1 MRLVLLAVCLLLAG
15 GAAGADRDAA
25 GLYERYCGKCHDP
38 ERAGPTPTLD
48 ELRLLAPEEIFG
60 AMLTGTM
67 KQPAQH
73 LSDEEKRLL
82 AEWIAGR
89 ALGSAPPALRV
100 DYVHRGDARR
110 EEFVLDGVWREGE
123 WPGPEG
129 RPRSLPESGKYR
141 FVVRDV
147 RDGRLHY
154 AGGFSSIYGEW
165 ETTAE
170 AKKRTREFH
179 ESIRFPMPPGPVRI
193 VIEKRDRRNRF
204 QPVWSTVVRPERAR
218 PAPIPEGMKPKA
230 LLSNDDPNT
239 KVDLLILGDGYAA
252 AEMER
257 WRADAARAVEA
268 LFSVSPFRERRSDFN
283 VWILDTP
290 ARESGVSRPS
300 DGVERDSPLRA
311 SYDAFGSERYVL
323 IFDNKRL
330 RDLAAAAP
338 YDFLLILVNER
349 KYGGGGIYNLYA
361 TAAARNAFTPYL
373 VVHEFAHHFA
383 GLADEY
389 YTSEV
394 AYEFAPD
401 APEPWEPNVTRDP
414 QAGKWADLVTPGV
427 PLPTPWP
434 KAEFERRQ
442 RDYQARRKQLRA
454 AGASEEELE
463 RLFRE
468 EREWTTKLLSQAKY
482 AGKVGAFEGAN
493 YSPRGYYRPQVD
505 CLMFTRD
512 EVGFCAVCRRA
523 IERVIDAY
531 AGR

>member
-1 MRLVLLAVCLLLAG
+1 MLAG
-15 GAAGADRDAA
+15 SLWLACSMPAAQRDAA
-25 GLYERYCGKCHDP
+25 ALYQRYCGKCHDP
-38 ERAGPTPTLD
+38 DRAGQTPTID
-48 ELRLLAPEEIFG
+48 ELRLLSPEEILG
-60 AMLTGTM
+60 TMLAGTM
-67 KQPAQH
+67 KQPAES
-73 LSDEEKRLL
+73 LTDEEKRSL

-89 ALGSAPPALRV
+89 ALGSAPHTLRV
-100 DYVHRGDARR
+100 DYVHRGDAAH
-110 EEFVLDGVWREGE
+110 EEFALDGLWREGE

-129 RPRSLPESGKYR
+129 SPASLPETGKYR

-147 RDGRLHY
+147 RNGRLHY
-154 AGGFSSIYGEW
+154 AAGFSSIYGEW

-170 AKKRTREFH
+170 AKERTREFH
-179 ESIRFPMPPGPVRI
+179 ESIRFPMPGAPVRI

-218 PAPIPEGMKPKA
+218 PLVVPEDLQAEA
-230 LLSNDDPNT
+230 LLENGDPNS
-239 KVDLLILGDGYAA
+239 KVDLLILGDGYTA
-252 AEMER
+252 AEMGK
-257 WRADAARAVEA
+257 WRADAARAAEA

-283 VWILDTP
+283 VWVLDTP
-290 ARESGVSRPS
+290 ARQSGVSRPS
-300 DGVERDSPLRA
+300 DGVERDSPLGA
-311 SYDAFGSERYVL
+311 AYDAFGSERYVL
-323 IFDNKRL
+323 VFDNKRL
-330 RDLAAAAP
+330 RDIAAAAP

-361 TAAARNAFTPYL
+361 TAAAANAFAPYL

-394 AYEFAPD
+394 AYELDPE

-414 QAGKWADLVTPGV
+414 QARKWADLLSPGV

-442 RDYQARRKQLRA
+442 RRFQAKRKQLRA

-468 EREWTTKLLSQAKY
+468 EREWTTKLLSRAKY
-482 AGKVGAFEGAN
+482 SGKVGAFEGAD
-493 YSPRGYYRPQVD
+493 YSPQGYYRPQVD
-505 CLMFTRD
+505 CVMFTRD

-523 IERVIDAY
+523 LQRVIEIY
-531 AGR
+531 APR

>member
-1 MRLVLLAVCLLLAG
+1 MRLAFLAVSLWLAG
-15 GAAGADRDAA
+15 GLTAAQRDAA
-25 GLYERYCGKCHDP
+25 GLYARHCGKCHDP
-38 ERAGPTPTLD
+38 DRAGQTPTIN
-48 ELRLLAPEEIFG
+48 ELRLLPPEEILG

-67 KQPAQH
+67 KQPAER
-73 LSDEEKRLL
+73 LSDEEKRAL

-89 ALGSAPPALRV
+89 ALGSAPNTLRV
-100 DYVHRGDARR
+100 DYRHRGDARH
-110 EEFVLDGVWREGE
+110 EEFSLDGLWREGE
-123 WPGPEG
+123 WAGPQRPGTAG
-129 RPRSLPESGKYR
+129 LNLGKYR
-141 FVVRDV
+141 FVVRYV

-179 ESIRFPMPPGPVRI
+179 ESVRFPMPRAPVRV

-204 QPVWSTVVRPERAR
+204 QPVWSTVVRPEQAR
-218 PAPIPEGMKPKA
+218 RVAVPGGLKAEPLMKNGDPAG
-230 LLSNDDPNT
+230 
-239 KVDLLILGDGYAA
+239 KVDLLVLGDGYTA
-252 AEMER
+252 AEMKT
-257 WRADAARAVEA
+257 WRADASRAVEA
-268 LFSVSPFRERRSDFN
+268 LFSVSPFRERRQDFN

-290 ARESGVSRPS
+290 AARSGVSRPS
-300 DGVERDSPLRA
+300 NGIERTSPLHA
-311 SYDAFGSERYVL
+311 TYDALGSERYVL
-323 IFDNKRL
+323 VFDDKHL
-330 RDLAAAAP
+330 RDIAAAAP

-361 TAAARNAFTPYL
+361 TAAAHNAFTPYL
-373 VVHEFAHHFA
+373 IVHEFAHHFA

-389 YTSEV
+389 YTSDV
-394 AYEFAPD
+394 AYELDPD

-414 QAGKWADLVTPGV
+414 KADKWADLLAPGI

-442 RDYQARRKQLRA
+442 QQTQAKRRRLRA
-454 AGASEEELE
+454 GGASEQELE
-463 RLFRE
+463 QLFRE

-493 YSPRGYYRPQVD
+493 YSPRGFYRPQVD

-512 EVGFCAVCRRA
+512 DVGFCAVCRRA
-523 IERVIDAY
+523 IERVIDLY
-531 AGR
+531 TGR

>member
-1 MRLVLLAVCLLLAG
+1 MRLMVLAGCLLLARG
-15 GAAGADRDAA
+15 LPAADRNAA

-38 ERAGPTPTLD
+38 DRAGQTPTID
-48 ELRLLAPEEIFG
+48 ELRLLSPEEILG
-60 AMLTGTM
+60 AMLEGVM
-67 KQPAQH
+67 KQPAER
-73 LSDEEKRLL
+73 LSDEEKRSL

-89 ALGSAPPALRV
+89 PLGSAPHTLRV
-100 DYVHRGDARR
+100 DYIHRGDAGH
-110 EEFVLDGVWREGE
+110 EEFILDGVWREGE
-123 WPGPEG
+123 WPGPESPG
-129 RPRSLPESGKYR
+129 PADLNLGKYR

-170 AKKRTREFH
+170 AKSRTREFH
-179 ESIRFPMPPGPVRI
+179 ESIRFPMPAAPVR
-193 VIEKRDRRNRF
+193 VTIEKRDRRNVF
-204 QPVWSTVVRPERAR
+204 QPVWGVVVRPEQAR
-218 PAPIPEGMKPKA
+218 PVSIASSVRVQP
-230 LLSNDDPNT
+230 LLRSGDPSG
-239 KVDLLILGDGYAA
+239 KVDLLLLGDGYTA
-252 AEMER
+252 AEMDQ
-257 WRADAARAVEA
+257 WRADASRAMEA
-268 LFSVSPFRERRSDFN
+268 LFSVSPFRERRGDFN
-283 VWILDTP
+283 VWILETP

-300 DGVERDSPLRA
+300 DGVRRGSPLGA
-311 SYDAFGSERYVL
+311 TYDALGSERYVL

-330 RDLAAAAP
+330 RDIAAAAP

-361 TAAARNAFTPYL
+361 TAAAHNAFTPYL

-394 AYEFAPD
+394 AYRLDPD

-414 QAGKWADLVTPGV
+414 RARKWADLLSPGI

-442 RDYQARRKQLRA
+442 QDFQARRKRLRA

-468 EREWTTKLLSQAKY
+468 EREWTTKLLSRAKY

-493 YSPRGYYRPQVD
+493 YSPQGYYRPQVD

-512 EVGFCAVCRRA
+512 EVGFGAVCRRA
-523 IERVIDAY
+523 IERVIAVY
-531 AGR
+531 AAR